1 MKHSAQSDLVIGGVR
16 IPPGKTHNVKLKFS
30 ETYFGEPVQI
40 HLRVIRAKQPGPTV
54 FVTAAIHGDELNG
67 TGIVHELMARG
78 VLKLTHGTVILVPVV
93 NVLGFESNT
102 RYLPDRRD
110 LNRCFP
116 GSTIGSMAGRLAR
129 MIMDEVVAH
138 CDYGIDL
145 HTAAIQRTNFPNI
158 RADLKNGGVREIAE
172 AFGCEMLVNGKGPDN
187 SFRREATR
195 GGCPTITVEAG
206 EPWKIEPAVLDLGV
220 RGVRNVLIHLGMM
233 AGKPY
238 RPPYQ
243 IKVFKTQWVRAEVGG
258 ILRFHVAPGQ
268 PVEKG
273 EAIASNF
280 TIMGKHQNML
290 YAPLSGVVL
299 GMTTMPT
306 VKPGEPVCHI
316 ASAARSL
323 SKIKKKL
330 ENTTSEQ
337 LHHQL
342 RDTIATN
349 FSVVENT
356 ETTSD
361 Q

>member
-1 MKHSAQSDLVIGGVR
+1 MKNPGNKALVIGGVS
-16 IPPGKTHNVKLKFS
+16 IAPGKTRNVKLKFS
-30 ETYFGEPVQI
+30 ETYFGESELI

-78 VLKLTHGTVILVPVV
+78 TLKLTCGTVILVPVV
-93 NVLGFESNT
+93 NVLGFESNI

-116 GSTIGSMAGRLAR
+116 GAANGSMAGRVAH
-129 MIMDEVVAH
+129 MIFNEVVAH

-158 RADLKNGGVREIAE
+158 RADLRDEGVREIAE

-195 GGCPTITVEAG
+195 HGCPTITVEAG
-206 EPWKIEPAVLDLGV
+206 EPWKIESAVLDLGV

-233 AGKPY
+233 EGKPY
-238 RPPYQ
+238 LPPYQ
-243 IKVFKTQWVRAEVGG
+243 IKVFKTQWVRAQLGG

-280 TIMGKHQNML
+280 TIMGKRQSML
-290 YAPLSGVVL
+290 YAPFSGVIV

-316 ASAARSL
+316 ARAGKSIAA
-323 SKIKKKL
+323 IKRKL
-330 ENTTSEQ
+330 KATKPSQ

-342 RDTIATN
+342 RDNMASN
-349 FSVVENT
+349 FSVVISSETEN
-356 ETTSD
+356 
-361 Q
+361 